1 MSKAIKHLATR
12 FAAVATISFAI
23 VCMSGCERKETII
36 DVETPRGEL
45 EVERSVDTGEVDVE
59 INKE

>member
-1 MSKAIKHLATR
+1 MSKAIKHLAIR
-12 FAAVATISFAI
+12 LVAVATIGVAT
-23 VCMSGCERKETII
+23 VCMNGCKRKETII
-36 DVETPRGEL
+36 DIETPRGEL